1 MAKKIKDV
9 DVEEAV
15 EEVVEVK
22 DTDNATFLARL
33 AEKGM

>member
-1 MAKKIKDV
+1 MAKKIKEDV

-15 EEVVEVK
+15 VEEVK
-22 DTDNATFLARL
+22 DTDIATFLAKL